1 MRQAKTTDRGEGLGA
16 ESPSGGLLGRDIATI
31 AMAYRRRQTITDLL
45 VRRTC
50 QRFPLD
56 AEPPPLPR
64 QDLLEREDIEER
76 VELDKYLDSQ
86 RRIEEAKLKPR

>member
-1 MRQAKTTDRGEGLGA
+1 MARVSALKAPLGVSWGET
-16 ESPSGGLLGRDIATI
+16 IATI
-31 AMAYRRRQTITDLL
+31 ARAYRRRQTITDLL
-45 VRRTC
+45 VGRTC

-76 VELDKYLDSQ
+76 VELDK
-86 RRIEEAKLKPR
+86 